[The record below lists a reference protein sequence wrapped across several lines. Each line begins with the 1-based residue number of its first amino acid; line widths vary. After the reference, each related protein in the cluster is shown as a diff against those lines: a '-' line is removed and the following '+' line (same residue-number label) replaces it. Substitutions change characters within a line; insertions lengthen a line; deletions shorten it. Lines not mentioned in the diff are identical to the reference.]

1 MYLWCKATFSVIPV
15 PVDTVEYG
23 EEWFLFKKC
32 CLSKVLL
39 VSQTQDACAHA
50 GRHEERHACTKI
62 LSRCHSL
69 HSGSLRS
76 ADRACSS
83 RARGAP
89 QCGAHHRLL
98 QSRAAQTARVP
109 PSVTAAQPPPRAA
122 GTAARGILPRPLA
135 LPLAHP
141 RHCPCS
147 PSPFLSLAHPRR
159 RVRDE
164 ELVGARAKIQANIV
178 VAEQPTTAL
187 MERRT
192 DDIRAVA
199 MYMERR
205 SEKTRLL
212 QTGPTGASD
221 SFSDGDHCHHRSLPY
236 HTRPLCVGASLT
248 NLLIAQLITRWTR
261 RGPQTGRTAEC
272 QNGSTTPRL
281 RRSTCVIRARASALK
296 PPAHAPV
303 EHVCNAHGAQ
313 VWGPVGHRVHTGHN

>member
-159 RVRDE
+159 RRARWSFSVPSPCQNSGKHRGGGAADDCTHGE
-164 ELVGARAKIQANIV
+164 ADGRHPCSRYVHGESVGKDAAAADGTYWR
-178 VAEQPTTAL
+178 L
-187 MERRT
+187 
-192 DDIRAVA
+192 
-199 MYMERR
+199 
-205 SEKTRLL
+205 RLL
-212 QTGPTGASD
+212 P
-221 SFSDGDHCHHRSLPY
+221 
-236 HTRPLCVGASLT
+236 
-248 NLLIAQLITRWTR
+248 
-261 RGPQTGRTAEC
+261 
-272 QNGSTTPRL
+272 
-281 RRSTCVIRARASALK
+281 
-296 PPAHAPV
+296 
-303 EHVCNAHGAQ
+303 
-313 VWGPVGHRVHTGHN
+313 